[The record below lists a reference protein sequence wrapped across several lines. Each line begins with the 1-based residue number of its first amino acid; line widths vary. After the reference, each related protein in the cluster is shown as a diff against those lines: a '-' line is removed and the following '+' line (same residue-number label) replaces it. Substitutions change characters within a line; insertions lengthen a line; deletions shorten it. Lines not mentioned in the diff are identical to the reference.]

1 MRITYATES
10 APGHVNE
17 DYAICGNEWAVV
29 LDGATAPDGVDS
41 GCIHDVPWLVRH
53 LAAGIARR
61 ILLDPGPLPDLLAG
75 AIEETRQ
82 AHAGACDLANPD
94 SPSSTVSIVRVR
106 GGEVCYLTLADSPIV
121 IRGADQALTPVI
133 DDSLSHLPGG
143 RPYSIELVRSLRN
156 QPGGFWVASTDPD
169 AAYHA
174 VTGSRPFEEGTE
186 VGIFTDGVSRL
197 VESYGYEW
205 EHVFSILET
214 GGPGSVIE
222 LIRSAERE
230 RPLRSGKQHDDATA
244 VLMADGSAVRPG
256 SARAQRPAN
265 WRDLIGM

>member
-29 LDGATAPDGVDS
+29 LDGATAPAGVDS

-61 ILLDPGPLPDLLAG
+61 ILLDPGTLPDLLAG

-82 AHAGACDLANPD
+82 AHGGTCDLANPD

-106 GGEVCYLTLADSPIV
+106 GGEVGYLTLADSPIV

-156 QPGGFWVASTDPD
+156 QPGGFWVASTDPG

-174 VTGSRPFEEGTE
+174 VTGSRPFDAGTE
-186 VGIFTDGVSRL
+186 IGIFTDGVSRL

-214 GGPGSVIE
+214 SGPGGVIE
-222 LIRSAERE
+222 LVRGAERE
-230 RPLRSGKQHDDATA
+230 KPLRGGKQHDDATA
-244 VLMADGSAVRPG
+244 VLMAGHSVMRPT
-256 SARAQRPAN
+256 SARLQRPAN